1 MTLFDIMD
9 PIEMQS
15 SMCCGRQSAAERIR
29 DHARR
34 LREQADRLDK
44 LAQAAEAMP
53 KEAESELWSIF
64 CDYQR
69 R

>member
-1 MTLFDIMD
+1 MD
-9 PIEMQS
+9 PIEMQAS
-15 SMCCGRQSAAERIR
+15 QCCGRQSAAERIR

-34 LREQADRLDK
+34 LRDQADRLDK
-44 LAQAAEAMP
+44 LALSAEQMP

-64 CDYQR
+64 CDWQR